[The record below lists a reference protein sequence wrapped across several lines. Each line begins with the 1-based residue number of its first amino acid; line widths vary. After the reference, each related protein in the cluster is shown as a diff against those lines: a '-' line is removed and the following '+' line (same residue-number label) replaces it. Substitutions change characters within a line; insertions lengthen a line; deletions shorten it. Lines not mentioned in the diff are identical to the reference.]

1 MAIEH
6 LDLRVSPS
14 EAVFVSCLP
23 GRLEVKVCGN
33 ELLLSKDTYNRLQ
46 HIGSLHK
53 ATDLFLFFEQ
63 AAEDVAYHMDW
74 APQHVYLAHWY
85 LADLLQHH
93 LPEGQ
98 ISYPP
103 RMEGS
108 LPDLEYDYNCGKLV
122 Q

>member
-1 MAIEH
+1 MVSKHI
-6 LDLRVSPS
+6 DLRVSPS
-14 EAVFVSCLP
+14 EAVFGGLP
-23 GRLEVKVCGN
+23 GRLEAKVCGDQ
-33 ELLLSKDTYNRLQ
+33 LLLPTDTYNRLQ
-46 HIGSLHK
+46 NINPLHNT
-53 ATDLFLFFEQ
+53 TDLFLFFEEFP
-63 AAEDVAYHMDW
+63 EDVARYLGW

-103 RMEGS
+103 KMEG
-108 LPDLEYDYNCGKLV
+108 PRYDFSVVPFGKDV

>member
-1 MAIEH
+1 MVSKHI
-6 LDLRVSPS
+6 DLKVSPS
-14 EAVFVSCLP
+14 EAVFSGLP
-23 GRLEVKVCGN
+23 GRLEAKVCGG
-33 ELLLSKDTYNRLQ
+33 ELLLPTDTYNRLQ
-46 HIGSLHK
+46 NIGSLYK

-63 AAEDVAYHMDW
+63 ASEDIASVLGW

-98 ISYPP
+98 ISYPSQMKGP
-103 RMEGS
+103 P
-108 LPDLEYDYNCGKLV
+108 PDLEYDYNGLKYV

>member
-1 MAIEH
+1 MVSKHI
-6 LDLRVSPS
+6 DLRVSPS

-33 ELLLSKDTYNRLQ
+33 ELLLPRDTYNRLQ
-46 HIGSLHK
+46 NIGSLRK
-53 ATDLFLFFEQ
+53 ASDLFLFFEQ
-63 AAEDVAYHMDW
+63 AAEDVAHYMSW

-103 RMEGS
+103 KMEGS
-108 LPDLEYDYNCGKLV
+108 PTDFYEVPCGRYI